1 MHKTGVTVQA
11 VGEAVG
17 GHADTLHHPGG
28 RVRAMHKTGSTVQII
43 ARAHQSGREGVCV
56 LVLLVANICCRD
68 THGGIGKKRASLRDR
83 YNRHRTRTEPHTY
96 GGRTDGGGG
105 AGAMVF

>member
-1 MHKTGVTVQA
+1 MPIPSASPEAAPERADKSGVTVQA
-11 VGEAVG
+11 V
-17 GHADTLHHPGG
+17 
-28 RVRAMHKTGSTVQII
+28 
-43 ARAHQSGREGVCV
+43 ARARQSGREGIRV

-96 GGRTDGGGG
+96 GGRTDGGVGVG
-105 AGAMVF
+105 AIVF